1 MHGDRHQDADARS
14 VRAGDHAVEVG
25 GEVLGVEVAV
35 VIDEHGGI
43 LAPPREDGERGFR
56 HVFFGFFGFGCDL
69 ASGAA
74 SASGST

>member
-1 MHGDRHQDADARS
+1 MMPTPAA
-14 VRAGDHAVEVG
+14 VRACDHAVEVG
-25 GEVLGVEVAV
+25 GEVREVEMAV

-43 LAPPREDGERGFR
+43 LPSPREDGERGFR